1 MKRHSYLW
9 GLFVL
14 GGGLLLLA
22 HALGMGNS
30 YGVVPILGSFLLLA
44 FSVMSFTRMNFVFG
58 LFPLSLIA
66 LIWQDEL
73 GISDVNPWLLMGSSV
88 ILGIGLSII
97 FHKSKCGR
105 YERCFSHRH
114 FRDQVASSTS
124 SDEGE
129 SVTIES
135 TFGDQVKY
143 VRSADLKSVKIDSN
157 FSSVKVYFDQCQV
170 NPEGATIFVD
180 CNFSGVFLYI
190 PRTWNIENK
199 AQVFAGS
206 VEGASTGGGDFI
218 KVTLV
223 GDVNFGS
230 VKIIYV

>member
-1 MKRHSYLW
+1 MKRHSFLW

-22 HALGMGNS
+22 HALGIGNS
-30 YGVVPILGSFLLLA
+30 YGVVPILGSFLLIL
-44 FSVMSFTRMNFVFG
+44 FSIMSFTRMNFVFG
-58 LFPLSLIA
+58 LVPLSLVT

-73 GISDVNPWLLMGSSV
+73 GISDVNPWLLMGSAV

-97 FHKSKCGR
+97 FHKSKSCR
-105 YERCFSHRH
+105 YERVFSRRPWMDH
-114 FRDQVASSTS
+114 AACSTS

-129 SVTIES
+129 SVNIES

-143 VRSADLKSVKIDSN
+143 VRSTDLKSVKIDSS

-180 CNFSGVFLYI
+180 CSFSGVFLYI

-199 AQVFAGS
+199 AKVFAGS